1 MDNINNARGLLAY
14 DSNVVRAPKN
24 YLAPSLLIA
33 LAGAAFAGST
43 QAGENDTLMMFL
55 AIASISMA
63 ATGLYMMFSPSQVL
77 VYAPTGEELRKYELF
92 FDIESDDRIAE
103 IVRQLDSRTLAQHAA
118 ATSRGKKRVTIY
130 TVPSAAFRVMQIA
143 TFVPYEYRPDADP
156 VEI

>member
-33 LAGAAFAGST
+33 LAGAAFAGSIG
-43 QAGENDTLMMFL
+43 AASEPS
-55 AIASISMA
+55 AASIAMA

-118 ATSRGKKRVTIY
+118 ASSRGKKRVTVY

>member
-55 AIASISMA
+55 AIASIAMA
-63 ATGLYMMFSPSQVL
+63 ATGLYMMFSR
-77 VYAPTGEELRKYELF
+77 LRPH
-92 FDIESDDRIAE
+92 RRRA
-103 IVRQLDSRTLAQHAA
+103 AQIRA
-118 ATSRGKKRVTIY
+118 V
-130 TVPSAAFRVMQIA
+130 FRHR
-143 TFVPYEYRPDADP
+143 ER
-156 VEI
+156 